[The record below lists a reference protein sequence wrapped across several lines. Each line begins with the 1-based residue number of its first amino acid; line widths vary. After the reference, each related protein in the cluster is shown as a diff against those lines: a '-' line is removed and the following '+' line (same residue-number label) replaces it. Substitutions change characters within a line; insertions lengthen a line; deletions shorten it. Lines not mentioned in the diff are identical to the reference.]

1 MSLLTITP
9 SFNIILKRDGFSP
22 YSITQAGCSFLFL
35 LPAYH
40 KGTSCHLQHDV
51 PTYGQKIYYTDKP
64 LLNHIKST
72 LIFLNSCLSHTSPP
86 EPSSILHVI
95 HIIRLAGKQHI
106 LPVNISHITALHC
119 ITLHDPYLF
128 LSLYSCGQRAGWLP
142 ADIWRLFSTPALP
155 AIELLFFSEI
165 RIQKIESINPDSI
178 NKISILSNNCSNTP
192 NCTRYI
198 NHLSYHHSSDP
209 RHDPRQLLHYGI
221 QFFPRIFLT
230 EREPQRSPRPF
241 SGQSHRQQHMRRIH
255 GA

>member
-119 ITLHDPYLF
+119 ITLHNPYLF
-128 LSLYSCGQRAGWLP
+128 
-142 ADIWRLFSTPALP
+142 
-155 AIELLFFSEI
+155 
-165 RIQKIESINPDSI
+165 
-178 NKISILSNNCSNTP
+178 
-192 NCTRYI
+192 
-198 NHLSYHHSSDP
+198 
-209 RHDPRQLLHYGI
+209 
-221 QFFPRIFLT
+221 
-230 EREPQRSPRPF
+230 PF
-241 SGQSHRQQHMRRIH
+241 SLFLRATGRVAACRHLASLFHSCPSGNRTSVLL
-255 GA
+255 